1 MTQKRTYTPK
11 PKPIPEGYVFAAKDG
26 DGDGMVQD
34 GTEFERPVG
43 TEFFAEE
50 LELVSEPVKEV
61 PATHTLQEG
70 ENILTVAANYLP
82 EGKTRSEYA
91 KELYALNG
99 DLSVGKVVRLV

>member
-11 PKPIPEGYVFAAKDG
+11 PRPIPQGYVFNAKDG
-26 DGDGMVQD
+26 DEDGMVQD

-50 LELVSEPVKEV
+50 LEKVNEPVTA
-61 PATHTLQEG
+61 PTTHTLQEG
-70 ENILTVAANYLP
+70 ENILSVAAKYLP
-82 EGKTRSEYA
+82 EGKTRKEYA
-91 KELYALNG
+91 RELYALNG